1 MEKENQT
8 ENQNPEQV
16 PQAVAS
22 QTAPTGELNGQQ
34 ALNVLIQAVRIAQ
47 GKGAY
52 TIEDAELIS
61 RAIKVFVPPT
71 PVGKDGE
78 PTSEPTSDPVINKD
92 EESKEVPAEPVM
104 TKVGE

>member
-1 MEKENQT
+1 MNKE
-8 ENQNPEQV
+8 ENTQENPEQEN
-16 PQAVAS
+16 Q
-22 QTAPTGELNGQQ
+22 TGELNGQQ

-71 PVGKDGE
+71 APGAEGTE
-78 PTSEPTSDPVINKD
+78 ADPIVN
-92 EESKEVPAEPVM
+92 EEADQTEPAEPVL
-104 TKVGE
+104 TKVNK

>member
-1 MEKENQT
+1 MNKE
-8 ENQNPEQV
+8 ENTQGNPEEV
-16 PQAVAS
+16 N
-22 QTAPTGELNGQQ
+22 PTGELNGQQ

-71 PVGKDGE
+71 APGAEGTE
-78 PTSEPTSDPVINKD
+78 ADPIVN
-92 EESKEVPAEPVM
+92 EEADKTEPAEPVL
-104 TKVGE
+104 TKVEK

>member
-1 MEKENQT
+1 MNKE
-8 ENQNPEQV
+8 ENTQENPEQEN
-16 PQAVAS
+16 
-22 QTAPTGELNGQQ
+22 PTGELNGQQ

-71 PVGKDGE
+71 APGAEGTE
-78 PTSEPTSDPVINKD
+78 ADPIVN
-92 EESKEVPAEPVM
+92 EETPAEPVM
-104 TKVGE
+104 TKVEN

>member
-1 MEKENQT
+1 MNKE
-8 ENQNPEQV
+8 ENTQENPQSEAAE
-16 PQAVAS
+16 AV
-22 QTAPTGELNGQQ
+22 QLNGQQ

-71 PVGKDGE
+71 APGAEGTE
-78 PTSEPTSDPVINKD
+78 EDPIVN
-92 EESKEVPAEPVM
+92 EETPAEPVM
-104 TKVGE
+104 TKVEN

>member
-1 MEKENQT
+1 MDNNQET
-8 ENQNPEQV
+8 QNPEEV
-16 PQAVAS
+16 N
-22 QTAPTGELNGQQ
+22 PTGELNGQQ

-71 PVGKDGE
+71 PAGE
-78 PTSEPTSDPVINKD
+78 EGTDADPIVNG
-92 EESKEVPAEPVM
+92 ETPAEPVM
-104 TKVGE
+104 TKVEK

>member
-1 MEKENQT
+1 MNKE
-8 ENQNPEQV
+8 ENTQENPQV
-16 PQAVAS
+16 
-22 QTAPTGELNGQQ
+22 APEELNGQQ

-61 RAIKVFVPPT
+61 KAIKVFVPPT
-71 PVGKDGE
+71 PAEEQGTDA
-78 PTSEPTSDPVINKD
+78 DPVVNED
-92 EESKEVPAEPVM
+92 APAEPVM

>member
-1 MEKENQT
+1 MNKE
-8 ENQNPEQV
+8 ENTQENPEQ
-16 PQAVAS
+16 AN
-22 QTAPTGELNGQQ
+22 PTGELNGQQ

-71 PVGKDGE
+71 PAEEQGTE
-78 PTSEPTSDPVINKD
+78 TDPIVN
-92 EESKEVPAEPVM
+92 EETPAEPVM
-104 TKVGE
+104 AKVEK

>member
-1 MEKENQT
+1 MEDNTNNQENPQT
-8 ENQNPEQV
+8 E
-16 PQAVAS
+16 AV
-22 QTAPTGELNGQQ
+22 QQPTLNGQQ

-71 PVGKDGE
+71 PAGE
-78 PTSEPTSDPVINKD
+78 QGTDTDRSARFCNC
-92 EESKEVPAEPVM
+92 
-104 TKVGE
+104 

>member
-1 MEKENQT
+1 MNKE
-8 ENQNPEQV
+8 ENTQENPQV
-16 PQAVAS
+16 
-22 QTAPTGELNGQQ
+22 APEELNGQQ

-61 RAIKVFVPPT
+61 KAIKVFVPPT
-71 PVGKDGE
+71 PAEEQGTDA
-78 PTSEPTSDPVINKD
+78 DPVVNED
-92 EESKEVPAEPVM
+92 TPAEPVM